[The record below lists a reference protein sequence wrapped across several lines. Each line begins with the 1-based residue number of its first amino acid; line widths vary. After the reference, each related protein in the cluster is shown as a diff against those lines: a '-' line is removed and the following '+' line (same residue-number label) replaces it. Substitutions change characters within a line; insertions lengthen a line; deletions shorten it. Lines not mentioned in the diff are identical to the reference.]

1 MIFFPSVLTPGK
13 QFLAWLGAYCDFQ
26 VGCLRMTCIYL
37 VRKQSWF
44 SAGSPCL
51 LNNALGFVLL
61 MDGILKQPAIMVQDL
76 LVAWGSKNLFRY
88 LPVWGRWTLSCYD
101 GRSECGQPCLGKSVS
116 GVTRGG
122 ENFENGKVKCSW
134 ELLCTCCWW
143 KRCCSPEAKCCWY
156 GSMWNL
162 FPLRFF
168 QRKRIHSRPEFWFPM
183 PYRYF
188 WTGGLA
194 WVQQEGETDKRIN
207 VTEEL
212 KAAHQ
217 NSD

>member
-143 KRCCSPEAKCCWY
+143 K
-156 GSMWNL
+156 
-162 FPLRFF
+162 
-168 QRKRIHSRPEFWFPM
+168 HSRSAAALLKPSAAGMAACGTFFLWDFSKGKGFTQDLNFDFLCP
-183 PYRYF
+183 
-188 WTGGLA
+188 
-194 WVQQEGETDKRIN
+194 TDTSERVDLLGFSRRARLIN
-207 VTEEL
+207 EL
-212 KAAHQ
+212 MWLK
-217 NSD
+217 S